1 MNILI
6 ADDIFSNQ
14 LLIKSILENVG
25 YECKVVSNG
34 KKLIKEFEKADYDII
49 LTDIEMPVMN
59 GFETVKYIRE
69 KFDWP
74 KNKIPVIALTAH
86 NMREFADKIEGSG
99 FSDII
104 SKPYSIEKF
113 KAVIEKYIN

>member
-14 LLIKSILENVG
+14 LLIKSILENAG
-25 YECKVVSNG
+25 YDCKVVSNG
-34 KKLIKEFEKADYDII
+34 KKLIIELEKEDYDIV

-59 GFETVKYIRE
+59 GFETVRYIRE
-69 KFDWP
+69 KIKGP
-74 KNKIPVIALTAH
+74 KSKIPVIALTAH
-86 NMREFADKIEGSG
+86 NMSEFNDKINNAG

-113 KAVIEKYIN
+113 KSVIEKYF